1 MKEVKAYLRPDKLEP
16 VIASLEKA
24 GARDMTVI
32 RVEAIGGMAEEEQR
46 RLFRK
51 YHEKYEAVSKLE
63 VVCTDEEA
71 RRFAKIIREEAVT
84 GMRGDGRIFVS
95 DVDYALDILSG
106 KEGDEAL

>member
-32 RVEAIGGMAEEEQR
+32 RVEAIGAMAEEEQR
-46 RLFRK
+46 RLIRK
-51 YHEKYEAVSKLE
+51 YHEKYEAISKLE
-63 VVCTDEEA
+63 VVCTDEQA
-71 RRFAKIIREEAVT
+71 RRFAVIIREEAVT

-95 DVDYALDILSG
+95 DVDYALDILTG
-106 KEGDEAL
+106 KEGEEAL

>member
-1 MKEVKAYLRPDKLEP
+1 MKEVKAYLRPERLEP
-16 VIASLEKA
+16 VIASLEAA

-51 YHEKYEAVSKLE
+51 YNEKYEAISKLE

-71 RRFAKIIREEAVT
+71 TKFAKIIREHALT
-84 GMRGDGRIFVS
+84 GVRGDGRIFIS
-95 DVDYALDILSG
+95 DIAYALDILTG
-106 KEGDEAL
+106 KEGEEAL